1 MDRRCGQQAD
11 FADWRQAIRVRIRCA
26 HWTLNKFEGK
36 QPGKLGDGFGN
47 SSRFDLLP
55 HVSQCVARPHL
66 TAPANVLRISL
77 HPRGLAPQIINLAQW
92 RRYVLERLRRLL
104 AASGDPVRADL
115 LLELASY
122 PLPAAAATIP
132 VEDIPMADAAMLLR
146 LRSPVGELAM
156 FSTITVFGTPT
167 EITLSESALEAFYPA
182 DAVTGERLRMLLS

>member
-1 MDRRCGQQAD
+1 M
-11 FADWRQAIRVRIRCA
+11 
-26 HWTLNKFEGK
+26 
-36 QPGKLGDGFGN
+36 
-47 SSRFDLLP
+47 
-55 HVSQCVARPHL
+55 
-66 TAPANVLRISL
+66 
-77 HPRGLAPQIINLAQW
+77 
-92 RRYVLERLRRLL
+92 LERLRRLL